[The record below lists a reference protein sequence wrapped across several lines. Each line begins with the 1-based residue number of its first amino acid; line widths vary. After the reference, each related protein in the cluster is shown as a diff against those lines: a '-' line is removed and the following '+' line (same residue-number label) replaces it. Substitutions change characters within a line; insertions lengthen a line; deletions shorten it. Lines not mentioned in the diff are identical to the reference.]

1 MQKGESYKMSSAEI
15 LVQNWL
21 QKDKLIPY
29 EQKKVKAH
37 CPKALVTTSDAIYKS
52 LVDAYFDML
61 PDANISTKTHDLFTF
76 NCATDCINALFS
88 HFVDD
93 DTLVIISNNEHDSV
107 KKAVKNCK
115 NVYVMD
121 FYTEIYQQDFTHLE
135 EECKKYDKVF
145 FYCIGTQIS
154 NGIITPQD
162 SLEKIKAVITVNTK
176 AHTFILDDV
185 HGMFITPRD
194 YSIFDFIL
202 YTCHALAMNFNCG
215 LCISRKGNPDI
226 GGFKAYNKLDDY
238 YTILNIILRDKVKF
252 YSFKHVMH
260 EYFAEFFAKGIM
272 QESNLPTAPHIFA
285 PSLLPATDITKEQ
298 YEYLNKQLKP
308 MLMRLEAGFNEEGE
322 CNSEVY
328 LRIREANYI
337 VNPRLLLPAL
347 KAVKNTLSQ
356 LF

>member
-1 MQKGESYKMSSAEI
+1 MSSAEI
-15 LVQNWL
+15 LLYDWL
-21 QKDKLIPY
+21 QRDKLIPY
-29 EQKKVKAH
+29 EQQKVKMH
-37 CPKALVTTSDAIYKS
+37 CPKALIRTNNITYES
-52 LVDAYFDML
+52 LVNLYFNML
-61 PDANISTKTHDLFTF
+61 PNANISIRTHDLLMFK
-76 NCATDCINALFS
+76 CATDCINALFS
-88 HFVDD
+88 KFVDD

-121 FYTEIYQQDFTHLE
+121 FYTEIYQQDFTRLE

-154 NGIITPQD
+154 NGIITPQE
-162 SLEKIKAVITVNTK
+162 SLEKIKAIITINTK
-176 AHTFILDDV
+176 GHTFVLDDV

-194 YSIFDFIL
+194 YSIFDFVL

-215 LCISRKGNPDI
+215 FCITRKDTPDI
-226 GGFKAYNKLDDY
+226 GGFKAYNRLDDY
-238 YTILNIILRDKVKF
+238 YTILNIILRDNIKF
-252 YSFKHVMH
+252 YSFKYIMR

-285 PSLLPATDITKEQ
+285 PSLPFATDITKEQ
-298 YEYLNKQLKP
+298 YDNINKKLKP
-308 MLMRLEAGFNEEGE
+308 MLMRLEAGFNEDGE

-356 LF
+356 LL